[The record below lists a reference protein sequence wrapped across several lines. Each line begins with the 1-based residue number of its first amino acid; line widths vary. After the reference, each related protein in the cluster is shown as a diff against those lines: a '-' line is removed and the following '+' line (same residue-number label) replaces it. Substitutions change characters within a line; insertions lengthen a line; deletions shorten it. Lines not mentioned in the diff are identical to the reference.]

1 MFIILYIWQLPQHL
15 IALFFL
21 IFSEK
26 IEFNKSNVFYSCK
39 VINSGLSLGN
49 YIFLP
54 AGSPFNETLLK
65 HEIGHSIQS
74 KYLGWFYLIVIGMP
88 SLANNIV
95 SRFNNEYAKNYYN
108 KFPENWADKLG
119 GVKRS

>member
-26 IEFNKSNVFYSCK
+26 IEFNKSNVFYSCT

-54 AGSPFNETLLK
+54 NNAIYNDLLLK

-95 SRFNNEYAKNYYN
+95 SRFNKEYAKNYYN